1 MADGTLKQNTGEGK
15 ENDTVP
21 PGVKTFHIPVSH
33 AVFPSSANHAGTDEA
48 RSDALSSVK
57 EGADKMLHY
66 CEVFTAF
73 KELFLPDCCPGN
85 SLSSEARE
93 GLAYMFKLLADDA
106 INMHMPLFGAWEEL
120 TRGEGHA

>member
-48 RSDALSSVK
+48 RSEALSNVK

-73 KELFLPDCCPGN
+73 HELFQQACTPGD
-85 SLSSEARE
+85 SLSSEAQE
-93 GLAYMFKLLADDA
+93 GLAYMFKLLADDT
-106 INMHMPLFGAWEEL
+106 INTHTPLFGAWEEL

>member
-66 CEVFTAF
+66 CDVFTTF
-73 KELFLPDCCPGN
+73 RELFRSDCGEN
-85 SLSSEARE
+85 KVLSSDARE

-120 TRGEGHA
+120 TREEGHA

>member
-1 MADGTLKQNTGEGK
+1 MADGTLKQNMGEGK

-33 AVFPSSANHAGTDEA
+33 SVFPSSTNHAGTDEA

-66 CEVFTAF
+66 CEIFTTF
-73 KELFLPDCCPGN
+73 KELFLPDCCPGK

-93 GLAYMFKLLADDA
+93 GLAYMFKLLAKDA
-106 INMHMPLFGAWEEL
+106 ININTSLFSTWEEL
-120 TRGEGHA
+120 TKGEDHA

>member
-15 ENDTVP
+15 KNDTVP
-21 PGVKTFHIPVSH
+21 PGVTTFHIP
-33 AVFPSSANHAGTDEA
+33 TDEA
-48 RSDALSSVK
+48 RSEALSSVK

-73 KELFLPDCCPGN
+73 KELFLPDCTPGD

-93 GLAYMFKLLADDA
+93 GLAYMFKLLAEDA
-106 INMHMPLFGAWEEL
+106 VNINTSLFIAWKEL
-120 TRGEGHA
+120 DKEARA

>member
-15 ENDTVP
+15 KNDTVP
-21 PGVKTFHIPVSH
+21 PGVTTFHIPVSH

-48 RSDALSSVK
+48 RSNALSSVK

-73 KELFLPDCCPGN
+73 KKLFQPDCAPGK
-85 SLSSEARE
+85 SLPSEARE

-106 INMHMPLFGAWEEL
+106 INTHTPLFRAWEEL
-120 TRGEGHA
+120 TREESHA

>member
-15 ENDTVP
+15 ENDIVP
-21 PGVKTFHIPVSH
+21 PGIKTFHIPVSH

-48 RSDALSSVK
+48 RSEALSSVK
-57 EGADKMLHY
+57 KGADKMLHY
-66 CEVFTAF
+66 CEIFTAF
-73 KELFLPDCCPGN
+73 HELFLPGCCPGN

-106 INMHMPLFGAWEEL
+106 INTHTPLFRAWEEL
-120 TRGEGHA
+120 DKEARA

>member
-1 MADGTLKQNTGEGK
+1 MADGTLKQNMGEGK

-21 PGVKTFHIPVSH
+21 PGVKTFHISVSH
-33 AVFPSSANHAGTDEA
+33 AVFPSSTNHAGTDEA

-73 KELFLPDCCPGN
+73 HELFQPDCAPGN

-93 GLAYMFKLLADDA
+93 GLAYMFKLLADEA
-106 INMHMPLFGAWEEL
+106 INTHMPLFRAWEEL
-120 TRGEGHA
+120 DKEARA